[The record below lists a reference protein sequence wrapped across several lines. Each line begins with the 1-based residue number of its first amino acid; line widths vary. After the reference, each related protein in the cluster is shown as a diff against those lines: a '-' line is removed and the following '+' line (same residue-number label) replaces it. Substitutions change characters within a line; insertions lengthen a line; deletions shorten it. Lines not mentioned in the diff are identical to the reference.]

1 MALAVVGRRGHR
13 ALFGRRRRRGTC
25 GSTATSRTR
34 SQRSSASVKRRSVG
48 GSISANLWK
57 WNHPSRVSTSRYRSR
72 PSTAWWRDTQPNLS
86 SSRATRPSGR
96 RYRYGKGVPPPSS
109 AEVGGAL
116 VLLIEAVSALVGGAI
131 LTPGPSSGR
140 SEELQ
145 GDVVGIPERK
155 PRAII
160 GVNDAAVG
168 DAELIHASLPLLQ
181 LGSVRTGE
189 GEMI

>member
-1 MALAVVGRRGHR
+1 MPGLCNGY
-13 ALFGRRRRRGTC
+13 
-25 GSTATSRTR
+25 
-34 SQRSSASVKRRSVG
+34 RSSGV
-48 GSISANLWK
+48 SA
-57 WNHPSRVSTSRYRSR
+57 
-72 PSTAWWRDTQPNLS
+72 
-86 SSRATRPSGR
+86 RPSGHVR
-96 RYRYGKGVPPPSS
+96 RPAALNQTARRGVTGSVKQVGDLASNDWHLAGAAAGGRCLHVAGPAVARYSILPAASGT
-109 AEVGGAL
+109 AL
-116 VLLIEAVSALVGGAI
+116 VASAAAATESGEAKPDLRDGGVELIEAVSALVGGAI